1 MLDVCLAGVNGSWVL
16 TGCVVEQIHRSVLAW
31 ASLLQSQGREPCEN
45 TATMVMRGMRNLQ
58 QRAVKALLEGPDDW

>member
-1 MLDVCLAGVNGSWVL
+1 MFGGGEWKLGPDVW
-16 TGCVVEQIHRSVLAW
+16 VVEQIHRSVLAW